1 MKTFM
6 FGDKKEAAAFSG
18 YFFYLILR
26 DRVVLCIPGC
36 PGILPVDQAGLQGEL
51 ELSRVLRFKGVR
63 HHARSRFIS

>member
-26 DRVVLCIPGC
+26 DRIVLCIPGC
-36 PGILPVDQAGLQGEL
+36 PGILPVDQAGFEL

>member
-26 DRVVLCIPGC
+26 DRVVLCIPAC
-36 PGILPVDQAGLQGEL
+36 PGILPVDQAGF